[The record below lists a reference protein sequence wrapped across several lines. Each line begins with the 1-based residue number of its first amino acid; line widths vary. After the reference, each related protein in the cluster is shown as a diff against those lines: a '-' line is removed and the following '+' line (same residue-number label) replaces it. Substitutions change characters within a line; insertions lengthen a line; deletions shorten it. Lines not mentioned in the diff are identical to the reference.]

1 MTAFRPISPSAALSM
16 IETTD
21 VDARII
27 LADLAEAGLVKGYA
41 RLLKIAGPSGEREVR
56 DSRLGQDI
64 WSMIIAEGKVADVFS
79 TNTVRLTRQRPEG
92 PVNVTAIGIRFE
104 EKSIAAA
111 AAEHGFNL
119 SLPAPTPAPANI
131 SSRAVA
137 PQPDIETRS
146 SPIRRQIPEGA
157 LQLTIADAMAILAI
171 GKTTLYKLVGDGELV
186 MKKTGGRSHITAES
200 VRAYM
205 NR

>member
-16 IETTD
+16 LEATD
-21 VDARII
+21 VDARVI

-41 RLLKIAGPSGEREVR
+41 RLLKIAGPDGDREVR

-64 WSMIIAEGKVADVFS
+64 WSMIIAEDKVEDVFS
-79 TNTVRLTRQRPEG
+79 TNTVRLTNHG
-92 PVNVTAIGIRFE
+92 PGGPIKVTAIGIRFE
-104 EKSIAAA
+104 EKSIAVA
-111 AAEHGFNL
+111 AAEHGFSL
-119 SLPAPTPAPANI
+119 SLPVPAAVPANI
-131 SSRAVA
+131 SSEAVA
-137 PQPDIETRS
+137 PLPTAEMKP

-157 LQLTIADAMAILAI
+157 LQLTVAETMAILAI